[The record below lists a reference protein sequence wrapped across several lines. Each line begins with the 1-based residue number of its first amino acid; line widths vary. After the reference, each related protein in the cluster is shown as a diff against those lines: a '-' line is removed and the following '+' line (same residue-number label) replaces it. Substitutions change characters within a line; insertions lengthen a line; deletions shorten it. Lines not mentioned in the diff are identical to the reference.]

1 MENFSR
7 IYSSIE
13 EAIQELDDAI
23 TGNPLKPRTTSES
36 LTVKTEMI
44 KTKMVLLECKLR
56 FWLLDRLL
64 DGKITDREFL
74 DRLEEEV
81 KKLHNF

>member
-13 EAIQELDDAI
+13 ETCEELDNAI
-23 TGNPLKPRTTSES
+23 IGNPLRPRTTFES
-36 LTVKTEMI
+36 ITVKDEMI
-44 KTKMVLLECKLR
+44 KTGMVLLECKIRL
-56 FWLLDRLL
+56 WLLDKLL

-74 DRLEEEV
+74 DRLEEEL
-81 KKLHNF
+81 KKLHNL

>member
-13 EAIQELDDAI
+13 ETYEELNDAI
-23 TGNPLKPRTTSES
+23 TGNPLRPRTTSES
-36 LTVKTEMI
+36 ITAKDEMI
-44 KTKMVLLECKLR
+44 KTGMVLLECKIRL
-56 FWLLDRLL
+56 WLLDKLL

-74 DRLEEEV
+74 DRLEEEL
-81 KKLHNF
+81 KKLHNL

>member
-13 EAIQELDDAI
+13 ETCQELDDAI
-23 TGNPLKPRTTSES
+23 AGNPLKPRTTSES
-36 LTVKTEMI
+36 ITVKDEMI
-44 KTKMVLLECKLR
+44 KTKIMLLECKIRL
-56 FWLLDRLL
+56 WLLDDLL

-74 DRLEEEV
+74 DRLKEEL
-81 KKLHNF
+81 KKFHNR